1 MANLKN
7 IKTKTYNNFM
17 RVYNAL
23 INEKHYTPGDA
34 EKITRHIFDNAE
46 SESMWTRG
54 GSPRGVQYF
63 YDRVV
68 DADVYTVE
76 YIAK

>member
-1 MANLKN
+1 MANLKT
-7 IKTKTYNNFM
+7 IKNRNYKNFM
-17 RVYNAL
+17 RVYGAL
-23 INEKHYTPGDA
+23 ISEKHYTPGDA

-46 SESMWTRG
+46 SESIWTRR

-68 DADVYTVE
+68 DADVFTVE
-76 YIAK
+76 YISK